1 MNVEFAFL
9 CDSAQESGGKIHA
22 LGIGLE
28 SIAAPRVPAM
38 LPTVTVVTQLRY
50 SIAEA
55 GPKALAI
62 RAVNADGQNIVDP
75 IDREIEFPMPP
86 RRTTNIGR
94 LIIALTSVRFEV
106 YGDYSVHVALN
117 GSEIARLPLS
127 VVPAQQAHGTQ
138 G

>member
-28 SIAAPRVPAM
+28 SITAPRVPAM
-38 LPTVTVVTQLRY
+38 LPTVTVVAQMRY

-55 GPKALAI
+55 GKKALAI

-86 RRTTNIGR
+86 RRTTNTGR
-94 LIIALTSVRFEV
+94 LIIALTSVRFES

-117 GSEIARLPLS
+117 GSEIARLPLT
-127 VVPAQQAHGTQ
+127 VVQPQAQG
-138 G
+138 

>member
-28 SIAAPRVPAM
+28 NIAAPRLPAM

-55 GPKALAI
+55 GKKALAI
-62 RAVNADGQNIVDP
+62 RAVNADGQNMVDP
-75 IDREIEFPMPP
+75 IDREIEFPIPP
-86 RRTTNIGR
+86 RRTTNTGR
-94 LIIALTSVRFEV
+94 LIIALNSLRFES

-127 VVPAQQAHGTQ
+127 VVPTQQAQ